1 LPDRPTDDELFAIK
15 DRADAYLTTLPNV
28 TSVGLGGRV
37 RRGERI
43 NELVLK
49 VHVDTKVPES
59 ELPPEERIP
68 PEFEGIPTDVVEMP
82 HTGTTSQ
89 TAPTGTPEIPL
100 LPRDTERKRPLI
112 GGKKI
117 MADLPGV
124 GWGTLGCL
132 LVKVGD
138 ATKVYALTNWHV
150 VVHGSTVP
158 TLGTTKAG
166 QPTNSDSVTK
176 CCSHIIGT
184 IVAGGRD
191 GVRDAAAVE
200 LEPGMQWT
208 ADIAEIGAVAGRHT
222 VTGAEAGTHPA
233 VRKRGM
239 RSRLTGGTID
249 SIGQT
254 KVVNGVT
261 FNNVIVV
268 TPNANPALPAG
279 TPYFFSRKGDS
290 GSALV
295 NDANEVVGLHFAA
308 PHPPYSGAVAGWALP
323 IDVVVNGFSAH
334 EGLVLEVAV
343 AVMPGVVNTVPG
355 TPMVALPPEVAPA
368 PAGDFADEPERE
380 RVRVPIGAAVLDAPP
395 AAALARLERDLDRSE
410 RGRALICL
418 WLEHQDELLRLLN
431 SNRRVATVWHRSGGA
446 ALFQLLVRMISQ
458 PELAL
463 PTALH
468 GRPLTA
474 CLDRLYAV
482 FHRFAS
488 PALQQ
493 DLSRAREGLPE
504 LGGLDYDG
512 ICAALAAG

>member
-1 LPDRPTDDELFAIK
+1 LADRLTDEELFAIK
-15 DRADAYLTTLPNV
+15 DRAHARLTALPNV
-28 TSVGLGGRV
+28 TSVGIGGRV
-37 RRGERI
+37 RGGERI

-49 VHVDTKVPES
+49 VHVDTKIPKS
-59 ELPPEERIP
+59 ELPPDQRIP

-82 HTGTTSQ
+82 HTGTAAQ
-89 TAPTGTPEIPL
+89 APPTGRVEVPETQ
-100 LPRDTERKRPLI
+100 RDTERRRPLI
-112 GGKKI
+112 GGSHT

-124 GWGTLGCL
+124 GWGTLGFM

-138 ATKVYALTNWHV
+138 PTKVYAFTNWHV
-150 VVHGSTVP
+150 VIHGSTVP

-166 QPTNSDSVTK
+166 QPTGSDSVTK
-176 CCSHIIGT
+176 CCSHIIGK

-191 GVRDAAAVE
+191 GVRDAAAIE

-208 ADIAEIGAVAGRHT
+208 ADILEIGPVAGRHP
-222 VTGAEAGTHPA
+222 VAGPEAGKHPA
-233 VRKRGM
+233 VRKRGI

-249 SIGQT
+249 SIGQP
-254 KVVNGVT
+254 KIVDGIP
-261 FNNVIVV
+261 FNNVMVV
-268 TPNANPALPAG
+268 TPTAPTGLAPG
-279 TPYFFSRKGDS
+279 TPYFFDQHGDS

-295 NDANEVVGLHFAA
+295 NGANQVVGVVFAV
-308 PHPPYSGAVAGWALP
+308 PNGPYTGAVAGWALP
-323 IDVVVNGFSAH
+323 IDDIINGFSSH
-334 EGLVLEVAV
+334 EGLVVEVAV

-355 TPMVALPPEVAPA
+355 TPMVALPPEIAPS

-380 RVRVPIGAAVLDAPP
+380 RVRVPIGAAVIEAPP
-395 AAALARLERDLDRSE
+395 LPALARLERDLDRSE

-418 WLEHQDELLRLLN
+418 WLEHQSELLRLLN

-446 ALFQLLVRMISQ
+446 ALFQLLVRMIME

-463 PTALH
+463 PKSLH
-468 GRPLTA
+468 GQPLTA

-488 PALQQ
+488 PTLQQ

-504 LGGLDYDG
+504 LGGLDYEG